1 MWWRDEAGFF
11 VVFSS
16 VGCLNS
22 AVMFSLQKLLGK
34 ADKFFDLLEASAQE
48 ACTSVQALKHFSQNP
63 DQVKTLDEFIATRR
77 KEKAINSEISDALCT
92 TFVTA
97 LEREDIE
104 ALSNAL
110 YKIPKTVEK
119 IAERIILA
127 PQFMRE
133 VNISKQIAMLE
144 KATSTVLGMIKE
156 LRKGVR
162 LEQIKRMNDNLQA
175 IEGEADKLVLELLK
189 GLYSGQIE
197 GTKVVFLKDLYEL
210 LEKVPDRCRDAGNVI
225 SHIVLKNS

>member
-1 MWWRDEAGFF
+1 
-11 VVFSS
+11 
-16 VGCLNS
+16 
-22 AVMFSLQKLLGK
+22 MFSLQRLLGK
-34 ADKFFDLLEASAQE
+34 EDKFFDLLEASAEE
-48 ACTSVQALKHFSQNP
+48 ACHSVQALKHFMADP
-63 DQVKTLDEFIATRR
+63 DQSKTLNEFIASRR
-77 KEKAINSEISDALCT
+77 KEKSINSEISDALCV

-119 IAERIILA
+119 VAERILLG
-127 PQFMRE
+127 PQFIKGIE
-133 VNISKQIAMLE
+133 IAKQIAMLE
-144 KATSTVLGMIKE
+144 KATATVHTMIQE

-162 LEQIKRMNDNLQA
+162 LEQVKRQNDHLQA

-197 GTKVVFLKDLYEL
+197 GTKVVYLKDLYEL
-210 LEKVPDRCRDAGNVI
+210 LEKVTDRCRDAGNVI
-225 SHIVLKNS
+225 THIVLKNS